1 MEAVLN
7 AQNLMP
13 AKISIRENASP
24 TEAKETDNRFIKLLK
39 QQQELMRQPEQ
50 LNNQKVNVSQ
60 AEEGTVREPKKETEK
75 FVEEEPEDSVQQE
88 ALQQAVLQ
96 QAAIQMA
103 ENLSV
108 PSAEPEVKEN
118 PVVLVEAAGEIVPDT
133 GEIKTSPETVPLL
146 VSENMEEAKE
156 TENLPQAEIFVSQQ
170 TAKLPETPKT
180 EAVKPQEEKPEVKEE
195 IPKAESAESKAS
207 KTEIK
212 TPETKTLKAETPKAE
227 TEVPKAEEN
236 VTREKTEKTEETEGK
251 AEVSKQPEETQTLF
265 QAQEESGKEK
275 IQQEISK
282 EGSKEKTVNP
292 ADGKTEKHQE
302 EKAESTET
310 SIFSAVKPTG
320 EEKTE
325 TNAHSQKQENRNTN
339 ARIDIK
345 KEILGVSDLGNS
357 GQETIHSAGSFRL
370 FDNQPSFLNSKAGEI
385 PLKTTPETLPAD
397 LGKTLAAKLP
407 GSTAGTLTVE
417 LEPASLGK
425 LTIRLIYEGDR
436 AAVSI
441 MASNPK
447 TMEILNQKIS
457 EIAAILEEKTGQ
469 ETIIYT
475 QPPQQNEDEFEQRQ
489 GGGQNGREE
498 SQNKRQKENQPSDSF
513 AQQLRLGLI

>member
-13 AKISIRENASP
+13 AKISVRENASP
-24 TEAKETDNRFIKLLK
+24 TEAKGTDNRFIKLLK

-96 QAAIQMA
+96 QAAIQMT

-108 PSAEPEVKEN
+108 PSAEPEMKEN
-118 PVVLVEAAGEIVPDT
+118 PVVLVEAVGEIVPDT
-133 GEIKTSPETVPLL
+133 GEIKNSPETVPLL

-170 TAKLPETPKT
+170 TTKLPETPKT

-195 IPKAESAESKAS
+195 IPKAESKAVE
-207 KTEIK
+207 TAVK
-212 TPETKTLKAETPKAE
+212 TPETKTETLRADAEI
-227 TEVPKAEEN
+227 PKAEEN
-236 VTREKTEKTEETEGK
+236 TALVNAEEIEGK
-251 AEVSKQPEETQTLF
+251 TEVSKQSEEAQTLF
-265 QAQEESGKEK
+265 QAQEESEKEK

-292 ADGKTEKHQE
+292 TDGKTEKHQE

-385 PLKTTPETLPAD
+385 PLKTTPETLPTD